1 VYKNRLIK
9 KTIKLLG
16 EYRMEQVNG
25 LQVYMKQIR
34 EIPLLTADQE
44 KELAIKYQAGDKRA
58 KDKLVTSNLRLVV
71 MAAKR
76 YSLKTNLPFDDLV
89 QEGNIGLM
97 RAVDYF
103 DPTKGWRFSTYAMFW
118 IKQGISRAV
127 VNNSRAIRIPVHMV
141 ELKSKYNKAQK
152 ELFETLQREPTTE
165 EIAKYLDIEVKK
177 IKELETLIKDPVSL
191 NTALNDEDDGTLE
204 DLVADPNQDRP
215 DDRIDNELRAKAIN
229 GILETLGEREK
240 NVIIARFGLNGTRAK
255 TLEEIAAE
263 YKLTKER
270 IRQIEQAALHKLRNP
285 RRLDALRAHF

>member
-1 VYKNRLIK
+1 
-9 KTIKLLG
+9 
-16 EYRMEQVNG
+16 MEQVNG

-34 EIPLLTADQE
+34 DIPLLTADQE

-58 KDKLVTSNLRLVV
+58 KDKLVISNLRLVV

-76 YSLKTNLPFDDLV
+76 YSVKTNLPFDDLV

-97 RAVDYF
+97 RAVDTF
-103 DPTKGWRFSTYAMFW
+103 DPAKGWRFSTYAMFW

-152 ELFETLQREPTTE
+152 ILSETLQRDPTTE

-204 DLVADPNQDRP
+204 DLIADPSQERP
-215 DDRIDNELRAKAIN
+215 EDKFDNELRAKAIN
-229 GILETLGEREK
+229 QVLETLGEREK

-270 IRQIEQAALHKLRNP
+270 IRQIEQSALHKLRNP
-285 RRLDALRAHF
+285 RRLDTLRPHIDL

>member
-1 VYKNRLIK
+1 
-9 KTIKLLG
+9 
-16 EYRMEQVNG
+16 MEQVNG

-44 KELAIKYQAGDKRA
+44 KELAIKYQTGDKRA

-76 YSLKTNLPFDDLV
+76 YSMHTSLSFDDLV

-97 RAVDYF
+97 RAVDTF

-127 VNNSRAIRIPVHMV
+127 VNNSRAIRIPVHMI

-152 ELFETLQREPTTE
+152 ILSETLQRDPTAE
-165 EIAKYLDIEVKK
+165 EIAKYLEIEVKK

-191 NTALNDEDDGTLE
+191 NTTLNDEDDGTLE

-229 GILETLGEREK
+229 SVLETLGEREK

-285 RRLDALRAHF
+285 RRLDALRAYF

>member
-1 VYKNRLIK
+1 
-9 KTIKLLG
+9 
-16 EYRMEQVNG
+16 MEQVNG

-76 YSLKTNLPFDDLV
+76 YSIKTNLPFDDLV

-97 RAVDYF
+97 RAVDTF

-127 VNNSRAIRIPVHMV
+127 VNNSRSIRIPVHMV

-152 ELFETLQREPTTE
+152 ELFEILQREPTTE
-165 EIAKYLDIEVKK
+165 EIAKYLNMEVKK
-177 IKELETLIKDPVSL
+177 IKELETLIKDPISL

-229 GILETLGEREK
+229 TVLNTLGEREK

-285 RRLDALRAHF
+285 ARLDTLRAHI

>member
-1 VYKNRLIK
+1 
-9 KTIKLLG
+9 
-16 EYRMEQVNG
+16 MEQVNG

-97 RAVDYF
+97 RAVDTF

-152 ELFETLQREPTTE
+152 ELFETLQRDPTTE

-229 GILETLGEREK
+229 SVLETLGEREK
-240 NVIIARFGLNGTRAK
+240 NVIVARFGLNGTRAK

>member
-1 VYKNRLIK
+1 
-9 KTIKLLG
+9 
-16 EYRMEQVNG
+16 MEQVNG

-97 RAVDYF
+97 RAVDTF

-152 ELFETLQREPTTE
+152 ELSETLQRDPTTE

-229 GILETLGEREK
+229 SVLETLGEREK

-255 TLEEIAAE
+255 TLEEIAVE

-285 RRLDALRAHF
+285 RRLDTLRAHF

>member
-1 VYKNRLIK
+1 
-9 KTIKLLG
+9 
-16 EYRMEQVNG
+16 MEQVNG

-71 MAAKR
+71 MAVKH

-97 RAVDYF
+97 RAVDTF

-118 IKQGISRAV
+118 IKQGISRAII
-127 VNNSRAIRIPVHMV
+127 NNSRAIRIPAHMV

-152 ELFETLQREPTTE
+152 VLSETLQRDPTTE
-165 EIAKYLDIEVKK
+165 EIAKYLNMEVKK

-191 NTALNDEDDGTLE
+191 NTTLNDEDEGTLE

-229 GILETLGEREK
+229 AVLETLSEREK
-240 NVIIARFGLNGTRAK
+240 NIIIARFGLNGKRAQ
-255 TLEEIAAE
+255 TLDELAKE

-270 IRQIEQAALHKLRNP
+270 IRQIEQTALHKLRNP
-285 RRLDALRAHF
+285 RRLDTLRAHF

>member
-1 VYKNRLIK
+1 
-9 KTIKLLG
+9 
-16 EYRMEQVNG
+16 MEQVNG

-34 EIPLLTADQE
+34 DIPLLTADQE

-58 KDKLVTSNLRLVV
+58 KDKLVISNLRLVV

-97 RAVDYF
+97 RAVDTF

-152 ELFETLQREPTTE
+152 ELFEALQRDPTAE
-165 EIAKYLDIEVKK
+165 EIAKYLNMEVKK
-177 IKELETLIKDPVSL
+177 IKELEK
-191 NTALNDEDDGTLE
+191 GTVIE
-204 DLVADPNQDRP
+204 
-215 DDRIDNELRAKAIN
+215 
-229 GILETLGEREK
+229 GISYAPCK
-240 NVIIARFGLNGTRAK
+240 I
-255 TLEEIAAE
+255 TLEEKTKTNSWLTISLNE
-263 YKLTKER
+263 GKNREVRKLLASIGLTVNRLIRLSYGPFQLGSLKRGEVREVPQKVLKEQLGKVYE
-270 IRQIEQAALHKLRNP
+270 ICE
-285 RRLDALRAHF
+285 

>member
-1 VYKNRLIK
+1 
-9 KTIKLLG
+9 
-16 EYRMEQVNG
+16 MEQVNG
-25 LQVYMKQIR
+25 LQVYMNSIKNV
-34 EIPLLTADQE
+34 PLLTADQE
-44 KELAIKYQAGDKRA
+44 KELAIKYAAGDKRA
-58 KDKLVTSNLRLVV
+58 KETLVTSNLRLVV

-76 YSLKTNLPFDDLV
+76 YALKTKMPLEDLI

-97 RAVDYF
+97 RAVDTF

-118 IKQGISRAV
+118 IKQGMSRAV

-141 ELKSKYNKAQK
+141 ELKRKYNKAQK
-152 ELFETLQREPTTE
+152 ELFEILQREPTTE

-229 GILETLGEREK
+229 SVLETLGEREK

-285 RRLDALRAHF
+285 ARLDTLKAHF